1 MYLFSAFITETRTIY
16 NCSIQLR
23 DSLLTS
29 VSFLALSLIAW
40 LGLITV
46 ALIVSST
53 TTSLRGMYVP
63 GLTSG
68 VSVKPH
74 YLLQSQIAAFMQVN
88 TIIP

>member
-1 MYLFSAFITETRTIY
+1 MMCVMVVYAF
-16 NCSIQLR
+16 
-23 DSLLTS
+23 LTS

-63 GLTSG
+63 GMH
-68 VSVKPH
+68 KKNWII
-74 YLLQSQIAAFMQVN
+74 QSHKVTAFPQVN